1 VYSFSPARRFQL
13 PLYRGKPY
21 PPVVFDQPGVV
32 TLVALATLSALAT
45 SSRAD
50 AGDWDLS
57 LDMRALDSDGRRSF
71 LDSGQGKLRFDDDH
85 SGVRLGRLR
94 GAWTQPIGEVLSAHI
109 DATSWGDDD
118 KNVVDLTEAYLEYR
132 PYPQSALR
140 SRVRIG
146 AFYMPM
152 SLENRARGW
161 ETPYTLTPSAISTWL
176 GEEFR
181 TIGIEGK
188 LEWLGTRTGHRFDLE
203 LSTALFGWNDPAGTM
218 IAQHGFA
225 FDDRATTLFGRAGA
239 RTDPPKPKNELFH
252 EIDHRAGF
260 HVGAQVRY
268 LDRAILNVLHYDNR
282 ADPTA
287 YAPSLRD
294 LAWETKFDTAALRVE
309 TARDW
314 TVLIQW
320 LQGDT
325 YIAPGGLSLEWE
337 YASSSAMLVKGFG
350 PHRFA
355 VRYDDF
361 EVEFEANEDGPGNE
375 EGHALDVS
383 YAFEHGDTWRFML
396 EWIRVKSDVA
406 ARPVMLG
413 EPALATE
420 SKVELSVRYRISGVF

>member
-1 VYSFSPARRFQL
+1 MGLLST
-13 PLYRGKPY
+13 
-21 PPVVFDQPGVV
+21 PPRC
-32 TLVALATLSALAT
+32 TLVALAALGALVM
-45 SSRAD
+45 SSQTC

-57 LDMRALDSDGRRSF
+57 LDMRALDSDGRPSF

-94 GAWTQPIGEVLSAHI
+94 GAWTQPLGEVVSAHI
-109 DATSWGDDD
+109 DASSWGDDD
-118 KNVVDLTEAYLEYR
+118 KSVVDLTEAYLEYR
-132 PYPQSALR
+132 PYPQSGLR
-140 SRVRIG
+140 SRVRVG

-161 ETPYTLTPSAISTWL
+161 ETPYTLTPSAISTWF

-218 IAQHGFA
+218 LAQHGFA
-225 FDDRATTLFGRAGA
+225 FDDRATTLFGRVGQ
-239 RTDPPKPKNELFH
+239 RTEAANPKNEPFH
-252 EIDHRAGF
+252 EIDHRPGYY
-260 HVGAQVRY
+260 VGGQVRY

-287 YAPSLRD
+287 HAPSLRD
-294 LAWETKFDTAALRVE
+294 FAWHTKFDIAALRIE
-309 TARDW
+309 TGNDW
-314 TVLIQW
+314 TLL
-320 LQGDT
+320 LQRLEGDT
-325 YIAPGGLSLEWE
+325 YIAPGGFWLEWD
-337 YASSSAMLVKGFG
+337 YTSNSAMLVKSFG
-350 PHRFA
+350 PHRLA

-361 EVEFEANEDGPGNE
+361 EVDFDEDEQAPGNE
-375 EGHALDVS
+375 RGHALDIT
-383 YAFEHGDTWRFML
+383 YAFERGETWRFML

-406 ARPVMLG
+406 ARPVLLG

-420 SKVELSVRYRISGVF
+420 SKVELSIRYMISGVF